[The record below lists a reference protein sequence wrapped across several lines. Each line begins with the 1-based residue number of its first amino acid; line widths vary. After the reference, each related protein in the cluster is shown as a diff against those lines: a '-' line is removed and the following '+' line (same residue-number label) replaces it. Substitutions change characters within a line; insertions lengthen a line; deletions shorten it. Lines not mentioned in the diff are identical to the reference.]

1 MLPYEEERKQVL
13 ETARKMFHA
22 GHVQGTSGNVSLRI
36 KPKTE
41 EDEEYYAITPS
52 NMDYDEIDIED
63 IVICNAKGKRVKEAK
78 GKRNSPSV
86 ERYLHIGIYEIRA
99 DVGAIIHTH
108 SLFPVTVSLLVDQLP
123 NEELPP
129 ILEDQAVFLG
139 GAIPIAKFG
148 PTGSPEL
155 AKCVHEAIGDKQCV
169 ILRRHGAVCVGKN
182 LKKAFQNVELLNK
195 VSKVYLTA
203 ANLGKITPLP
213 PDALDRALRLYAAT
227 RHI

>member
-1 MLPYEEERKQVL
+1 MLPYEDERRHVL
-13 ETARKMFHA
+13 EIARKMLHS
-22 GHVQGTSGNVSLRI
+22 GHVQGTSGNVSMRI
-36 KPKTE
+36 KPKS
-41 EDEEYYAITPS
+41 EDEVEYYVITPS
-52 NMDYDEIDIED
+52 NMDYDEIDVED
-63 IVICNAKGKRVKEAK
+63 IVIINEKGKRVKEAK

-86 ERYLHIGIYEIRA
+86 ERNLHIGIYKMRP

-108 SLFPVTVSLLVDQLP
+108 SLFPVTISLLADQLP

-195 VSKVYLTA
+195 TAKVYLTA
-203 ANLGKITPLP
+203 APLCKITPLP
-213 PDALDRALRLYAAT
+213 SEALDRALRLYAAT
-227 RHI
+227 RHL